1 MMASPMGCHLAAGM
15 QKFIHITDPHFV
27 PPGNLLYGLN
37 PIDRLALCIADVNKH
52 HGDAAFAIVTGDLAH
67 MGQFEAY
74 EALKRE
80 LDKLSMPYHLLV
92 GNHDDRANFRA
103 VFPGAAADA
112 NGFVQFT
119 FEMGEGVLGI
129 CLDTNE
135 PGKPWGSFCATR
147 AAWLRQT
154 LDETGERPVIVFMH
168 HPPFKVRLKRMDD
181 ISLLEP
187 GHFVEAVAGR
197 HNIRH
202 LFFGHLHRPVAGS
215 WRGIPVS
222 TLRATSHQVA
232 LDFVIEGRIMG
243 SHEPPAYGV
252 VLLEPDQMIV
262 HMHDFLDRTNTFLL

>member
-1 MMASPMGCHLAAGM
+1 M
-15 QKFIHITDPHFV
+15 QKFIHITDTHFV
-27 PPGNLLYGLN
+27 PPGTLLYGLN
-37 PIDRLALCIADVNKH
+37 PLDRLAMCVADVNSSH
-52 HGDAAFAIVTGDLAH
+52 ADAAFAIITGDLAH
-67 MGQFEAY
+67 KGQPEAY

-80 LDKLSMPYHLLV
+80 LDKLVIPYHLLV

-103 VFPGAAADA
+103 TFPDAKFDA
-112 NGFVQFT
+112 NGFVQFA
-119 FEMGEGVLGI
+119 FDMGEGVLGV

-135 PGKPWGSFCATR
+135 PGMPWGSFCETR
-147 AAWLRQT
+147 GAWLKET
-154 LDETGERPVIVFMH
+154 LRSTGDQPVIIFMH

-187 GHFVEAVAGR
+187 KAFNDAITGR
-197 HNIRH
+197 KNIRH
-202 LFFGHLHRPVAGS
+202 LFFGHLHRPLAGS

-252 VLLEPDQMIV
+252 VLLEEDQMIV
-262 HMHDFLDRTNTFLL
+262 HMHDYLDRTNTFLL

>member
-1 MMASPMGCHLAAGM
+1 M
-15 QKFIHITDPHFV
+15 QKFIHITDTHFV

-37 PIDRLALCIADVNKH
+37 PIDRLALCVADVNRNH
-52 HGDAAFAIVTGDLAH
+52 ADAAFAIFTGDLAH
-67 MGQFEAY
+67 KGEMPAY

-80 LDKLSMPYHLLV
+80 LDKLVLPYHLMV

-103 VFPGAAADA
+103 TFPRTPVDGD
-112 NGFVQFT
+112 GFVQYT

-147 AAWLRQT
+147 GTWFRNALDAAG
-154 LDETGERPVIVFMH
+154 DRPVMIFMH

-181 ISLLEP
+181 ISLLDP
-187 GHFVEAVAGR
+187 RAFTDAIAGR
-197 HNIRH
+197 TNIRH

-215 WRGIPVS
+215 WRGIPIS

-232 LDFVIEGRIMG
+232 LDFVIEGRIAG

-252 VLLEPDQMIV
+252 CLLEEDQMVV